1 MVEAHNDIVNKL
13 SVSLVERRKKNEIYT
28 LPASRNSF
36 YFLEYVFVI
45 LVHLNTEDVA
55 LVSQMIWRIVR
66 GKRISRS
73 ISSSTISSSKRCSKR
88 RQGRRRRGRFT
99 PRETDSPCWAL
110 IATRGSRGTITFYG
124 TAMFGRRMRGG
135 LQWANSPPRSTSSKD
150 STAGKSITLPHK
162 WRIWLVNQR
171 RYFLH
176 SWCSSLVSLPVTAA
190 SYTWSSVIALTRYI
204 RPHWKF
210 GLKGVIFNSSCSTL
224 VWFVP
229 SFYREDS
236 FLFSW
241 VL

>member
-99 PRETDSPCWAL
+99 PRETDSPC
-110 IATRGSRGTITFYG
+110 
-124 TAMFGRRMRGG
+124 
-135 LQWANSPPRSTSSKD
+135 
-150 STAGKSITLPHK
+150 
-162 WRIWLVNQR
+162 
-171 RYFLH
+171 
-176 SWCSSLVSLPVTAA
+176 
-190 SYTWSSVIALTRYI
+190 
-204 RPHWKF
+204 
-210 GLKGVIFNSSCSTL
+210 
-224 VWFVP
+224 
-229 SFYREDS
+229 
-236 FLFSW
+236 
-241 VL
+241 